1 MAVTKM
7 GFEGLLYYGVA
18 GSTAAT
24 QVGNSRDINETY
36 ETEDG
41 ETTVRGTSAIPIS
54 TFRVTCLN
62 YSLEWTMLNKSSD
75 ATLTALRTAAATG
88 APVAIRTIDHSGSV
102 GFDGDMIVKMTKGK
116 PLKGEQTFQFT
127 GLPNDDNRTP
137 LLNA

>member
-7 GFEGLLYYGVA
+7 GFEGLIYYGTA

-24 QVGNSRDINETY
+24 LISNSRDISETY

-41 ETTVRGTSAIPIS
+41 DTTVRGSSGIPIG
-54 TFRVTCLN
+54 TARVTRLN

-75 ATLTALRTAAATG
+75 STLTALRTAAATG
-88 APVAIRTIDHSGSV
+88 APVAIRTLDHSGSV

-116 PLKGEQTFQFT
+116 PLQGEQTFNFS
-127 GLPNDDNRTP
+127 GVPNDDNRAP